1 VKVVFFWEYFWRSS
15 GALLPAAV
23 GAGGVGKQSALQRAL
38 FFVASSFWRSFV
50 SFSEDS
56 ARNIFT
62 ERSFSSELQWF
73 HRSEVCTD
81 AAFSLLCEFALSLSL
96 SHQSF
101 ARLLHCV
108 LFFPWLHSGDFL
120 SWIILAL
127 SLFVPTTQLLHFGF
141 FFFGTRC
148 SGFLIL

>member
-1 VKVVFFWEYFWRSS
+1 LQGFGALPFYSLLIPWPQLLVDRIGVSFSDFLRFFFFFFPWFFLGEGRFFWEYFWRSS
-15 GALLPAAV
+15 GALLSAAV

-50 SFSEDS
+50 SSSEDS

-81 AAFSLLCEFALSLSL
+81 AAFSLLCEFARSLS
-96 SHQSF
+96 F
-101 ARLLHCV
+101 RYHC
-108 LFFPWLHSGDFL
+108 
-120 SWIILAL
+120 A
-127 SLFVPTTQLLHFGF
+127 
-141 FFFGTRC
+141 
-148 SGFLIL
+148 